1 MPNKIMTRE
10 KIGAVAAKLKK
21 KGKKVVFA
29 NGCFD
34 ILHVGHVRFL
44 KGAKAKGDILVL
56 GLNSDASV
64 RKLKGKGR
72 PLVNQ
77 RDRAELMAAF
87 EFVDY
92 VTVFGEQTVEK
103 TLRIIKPDYH
113 AKGTDYTKDT
123 VPEKGI
129 AKELGIKIAI
139 VGDKKNHST
148 KDIIKTI
155 TERYGCA
162 K

>member
-1 MPNKIMTRE
+1 MLNKIMTRE
-10 KIGAVAAKLKK
+10 KIAVIAAKYKK
-21 KGKKVVFA
+21 KGKKIVFA

-44 KGAKAKGDILVL
+44 RGARAKGDILVL

-87 EFVDY
+87 EFVDF

-129 AKELGIKIAI
+129 AKELGIKIVI

-148 KDIIKTI
+148 KDVIKTI
-155 TERYGCA
+155 VERYGNN

>member
-1 MPNKIMTRE
+1 MSTKIMTRE
-10 KIGAVAAKLKK
+10 KIAVIAAKQKK
-21 KGKKVVFA
+21 KGKKIVFA

-44 KGAKAKGDILVL
+44 RGARAKGDILVL

-103 TLRIIKPDYH
+103 TLRVIKPDFH

-129 AKELGIKIAI
+129 AKELGIKIVI

-148 KDIIKTI
+148 KDVIKTI
-155 TERYGCA
+155 VERYGVN

>member
-1 MPNKIMTRE
+1 MPTKIMTRE
-10 KIGAVAAKLKK
+10 KIAVIAAKQKK
-21 KGKKVVFA
+21 KGKKIVFA

-44 KGAKAKGDILVL
+44 RGAKAKGDILVL

-123 VPEKGI
+123 VPEKDI
-129 AKELGIKIAI
+129 AKELGIKIVI

-148 KDIIKTI
+148 KDVIKTI
-155 TERYGCA
+155 VERYGNN

>member
-1 MPNKIMTRE
+1 MTRE
-10 KIGAVAAKLKK
+10 KIAVIAAKYKK
-21 KGKKVVFA
+21 KGKKIVFA

-44 KGAKAKGDILVL
+44 RGARAKGDILVL

-87 EFVDY
+87 EFVDF

-129 AKELGIKIAI
+129 AKELGIKIVI

-148 KDIIKTI
+148 KDVIKTI
-155 TERYGCA
+155 VERYGNN

>member
-1 MPNKIMTRE
+1 MTRE
-10 KIGAVAAKLKK
+10 KIAVIAAKQKK
-21 KGKKVVFA
+21 KGKKIVFA

-44 KGAKAKGDILVL
+44 RGAKAKGDILVL

-123 VPEKGI
+123 VPEKDI
-129 AKELGIKIAI
+129 AKELGIKIVI

-148 KDIIKTI
+148 KDVIKTI
-155 TERYGCA
+155 VERYGNN

>member
-1 MPNKIMTRE
+1 MLNKIMTRE
-10 KIGAVAAKLKK
+10 KIAVIAAKQKK
-21 KGKKVVFA
+21 KGKKIVFA

-44 KGAKAKGDILVL
+44 RGARAKGDILVL

-123 VPEKGI
+123 VPEKDI
-129 AKELGIKIAI
+129 AKELGIKIVI

-148 KDIIKTI
+148 KDVIKTI
-155 TERYGCA
+155 VERYGVN

>member
-1 MPNKIMTRE
+1 MPEKIKTRE
-10 KIGAVAAKLKK
+10 QLARIVAKLKK
-21 KGKKVVFA
+21 QGRKIVFA

-34 ILHVGHVRFL
+34 VLHVGHVRFL
-44 KGAKAKGDILVL
+44 QGAKAKGDVLIL

-72 PLVNQ
+72 PLVPEKE
-77 RDRAELMAAF
+77 RAELMSAF
-87 EFVDY
+87 EFIDY
-92 VTVFGEQTVEK
+92 VTIFGEQTVEK
-103 TLRIIKPDYH
+103 TLRIIRPDFH

-123 VPEKGI
+123 VPERGI
-129 AKELGIKIAI
+129 AGELGIKIAI

-148 KDIIKTI
+148 KDLIKTI
-155 TERYGCA
+155 VERY